1 MEQKQNTPEN
11 LFQKIQN
18 AIEGNKELEDPAEKE
33 AADIAKSWIQKQ
45 RVQDPDDLEAARQ
58 IAYLV
63 ENDKRLAFA
72 IKEKG
77 LTMQDFFEDKGLL
90 YKNVSNQYLDKVLND
105 ININRA
111 RPQQKPDLK
120 RGKLDL
126 LEEESSEDE
135 KRSDKKDLGNQ
146 KLGLVKK
153 NINKM
158 FVKNN
163 KKQVKKEKKK
173 KKKKFW
179 KKKKKKKKK
188 KS

>member
-1 MEQKQNTPEN
+1 M
-11 LFQKIQN
+11 
-18 AIEGNKELEDPAEKE
+18 G

-45 RVQDPDDLEAARQ
+45 RVQDPDDLEAA
-58 IAYLV
+58 
-63 ENDKRLAFA
+63 KRLAFA

-126 LEEESSEDE
+126 IEEESSEDE

-146 KLGLVKK
+146 KLGL
-153 NINKM
+153 
-158 FVKNN
+158 
-163 KKQVKKEKKK
+163 
-173 KKKKFW
+173 
-179 KKKKKKKKK
+179 
-188 KS
+188 